1 MSSMHLLLKMPKK
14 VLVQFLT
21 DRRTAILKTGT
32 ALRPGVYPE
41 VHKEVEV
48 LWGGA
53 WLMAVVVAV
62 GDDETALAEQD
73 MAFKSHGT
81 TSVVLMV
88 FML

>member
-1 MSSMHLLLKMPKK
+1 MSSMRLLLKMPKK

-48 LWGGA
+48 LWGRC
-53 WLMAVVVAV
+53 VAN
-62 GDDETALAEQD
+62 G
-73 MAFKSHGT
+73 SRGCGGG
-81 TSVVLMV
+81 
-88 FML
+88 